1 MGLFTVAE
9 FFCTVKGLAMI
20 GLVFLSLLVCS
31 QAALT
36 PTAKVQL
43 SVAEKLMI
51 AEDLQ
56 DDELV
61 QDVEALIAGLDDA
74 TLVKLQKILSDDLT
88 IDSELQLIES
98 ELTEMGMEVED
109 IKDLLDLSAL
119 MADFLSKVP
128 EVEELVK
135 GDGDYTIEDNVKLYL
150 LGLPNKLGPLGFL
163 ALHSVLESDASD
175 IVDVKIGSF
184 VPNTP
189 VDTAEEKVETGE
201 KKADDIVAEIIARRK
216 RSART
221 M

>member
-1 MGLFTVAE
+1 MGTV
-9 FFCTVKGLAMI
+9 LRIRMI
-20 GLVFLSLLVCS
+20 GLVFLSLIVSS

-43 SVAEKLMI
+43 SVVEKLKV
-51 AEDLQ
+51 AQDLQ
-56 DDELV
+56 DYELV
-61 QDVEALIAGLDDA
+61 QEVEDLIAGLDDQ

-88 IDSELQLIES
+88 IDSELKLIES

-128 EVEELVK
+128 EVEELAK
-135 GDGDYTIEDNVKLYL
+135 GDDDYTIEDNVKLYL

-163 ALHSVLESDASD
+163 ALHSVLESDDSD

-184 VPNTP
+184 EPNAP
-189 VDTAEEKVETGE
+189 ADTSENKAETGE

>member
-1 MGLFTVAE
+1 MGTVAE
-9 FFCTVKGLAMI
+9 FFCIVKGLAMI

-56 DDELV
+56 DEDLV

-109 IKDLLDLSAL
+109 IKDLL
-119 MADFLSKVP
+119 
-128 EVEELVK
+128 
-135 GDGDYTIEDNVKLYL
+135 
-150 LGLPNKLGPLGFL
+150 GLPNKLGPLGFL
-163 ALHSVLESDASD
+163 ALHSVLESDESD
-175 IVDVKIGSF
+175 IVDVKI
-184 VPNTP
+184 
-189 VDTAEEKVETGE
+189 
-201 KKADDIVAEIIARRK
+201 
-216 RSART
+216 
-221 M
+221 

>member
-1 MGLFTVAE
+1 MGTWGD
-9 FFCTVKGLAMI
+9 FFRTVKGLAMI

-56 DDELV
+56 DEDLV

-98 ELTEMGMEVED
+98 ELTEMGMEWRTSRTCWTCRPSWPTS
-109 IKDLLDLSAL
+109 SAKFL
-119 MADFLSKVP
+119 RSRNWSRAMATTRLK
-128 EVEELVK
+128 
-135 GDGDYTIEDNVKLYL
+135 
-150 LGLPNKLGPLGFL
+150 
-163 ALHSVLESDASD
+163 
-175 IVDVKIGSF
+175 
-184 VPNTP
+184 
-189 VDTAEEKVETGE
+189 
-201 KKADDIVAEIIARRK
+201 
-216 RSART
+216 T
-221 M
+221 MSSCTC

>member
-1 MGLFTVAE
+1 MGTWGD
-9 FFCTVKGLAMI
+9 FFRTVKGLAMI

-36 PTAKVQL
+36 PPAKVQL

-56 DDELV
+56 DEDLV

-74 TLVKLQKILSDDLT
+74 TLVKLRKILSDDLT

-128 EVEELVK
+128 EVEELAK
-135 GDGDYTIEDNVKLYL
+135 GDSDYTIEDNVKLYL

-189 VDTAEEKVETGE
+189 VDTAEEKAATEE
-201 KKADDIVAEIIARRK
+201 KKADDIVAEIIA
-216 RSART
+216 
-221 M
+221 